1 MAPSSS
7 STRKAAR
14 LAQKGKGKRVRFQG
28 GTLFPVVV
36 AAVLVVGLALIV
48 YARASRPAVDA
59 GPPQPNIDH
68 WHWAY
73 GFQLCTDSPN
83 VVFTGALEEVDTLGN
98 LISTDFLTTGV
109 HSHDDGVIHWHPYS
123 ARASGNRAKLG
134 IFLDNYGAT
143 LTDDKLELPEGLM
156 YEETKAPVAEDF
168 PREYDEDDTQC
179 EGEDA
184 TLKVVV
190 WDDYTDPGSDQVY
203 TSNFD
208 EIPFD
213 GDGKVVVFAFV
224 PNDVDVVMPS
234 WAADLPALGAA
245 DQATSTVETTPDGSI
260 IPDTAPPS
268 TEPAAE
274 TTAAPDDTETE
285 ASEPEST
292 DEASATE
299 SSAPAS
305 SVPASSTPPTTD

>member
-1 MAPSSS
+1 VAPSSS

-48 YARASRPAVDA
+48 YARSSQPEADA

-73 GFQLCTDSPN
+73 GLQLCEDAPN
-83 VVFTGALEEVDTLGN
+83 VVFSGALEEQDTLGN
-98 LISTDFLTTGV
+98 YVSGDYLTTGV
-109 HSHDDGVIHWHPYS
+109 HSHDDGVIHWHPFS
-123 ARASGNRAKLG
+123 ARASGSRAQLG
-134 IFLDNYGAT
+134 IFFDNYGAN
-143 LTDDKLELPEGLM
+143 LTDDELELPEGLM

-168 PREYDEDDTQC
+168 PRVYEEGETECD
-179 EGEDA
+179 GEDA

-213 GDGKVVVFAFV
+213 GDGKVVVVAFV
-224 PNDVDVVMPS
+224 PDDVDVVMPS

-245 DQATSTVETTPDGSI
+245 DGSTATVQTTPDGSI

-268 TEPAAE
+268 TEPAVA
-274 TTAAPDDTETE
+274 TTEAPDDTESVGATGPDE
-285 ASEPEST
+285 SAPESSVP
-292 DEASATE
+292 E
-299 SSAPAS
+299 S
-305 SVPASSTPPTTD
+305 SVPASSAPPTTE

>member
-7 STRKAAR
+7 STRKASR

-28 GTLFPVVV
+28 GTLFPVIV
-36 AAVLVVGLALIV
+36 AAVLVIGLALIV
-48 YARASRPAVDA
+48 YARTSRPEADA

-83 VVFTGALEEVDTLGN
+83 ITLTGALEEVDTLGN

-123 ARASGNRAKLG
+123 ARASGRRAQLG
-134 IFLDNYGAT
+134 IFLDNYGVD
-143 LTDDKLELPEGLM
+143 LTDEKLVLPEGLM

-168 PREYDEDDTQC
+168 PRVYE
-179 EGEDA
+179 EGEEVEGNSSCEDA

-190 WDDYTDPGSDQVY
+190 WDSYNDPGSDRVY

-208 EIPFD
+208 EIRFD
-213 GDGKVVVFAFV
+213 GDGKVAVIAFV
-224 PNDVDVVMPS
+224 PDDVDVVLPS

-245 DQATSTVETTPDGSI
+245 DGATATVQTTPDGSI

-268 TEPAAE
+268 TEPAVE
-274 TTAAPDDTETE
+274 TTEDSEAAD
-285 ASEPEST
+285 SEPEST
-292 DEASATE
+292 VDDTTPE
-299 SSAPAS
+299 S

>member
-1 MAPSSS
+1 VAPSSS

-28 GTLFPVVV
+28 GTLFPVIV

-48 YARASRPAVDA
+48 YARASRPAADS

-98 LISTDFLTTGV
+98 LINTDFLTTGV

-123 ARASGNRAKLG
+123 ARASGSRAKVG
-134 IFLDNYGAT
+134 IFLDNYGAN
-143 LTDDKLELPEGLM
+143 LDDEKLELPEGLM

-168 PREYDEDDTQC
+168 PRVYEEDETQC
-179 EGEDA
+179 DGEDA

-190 WDDYTDPGSDQVY
+190 WEDYTDPGSDRVY

-213 GDGKVVVFAFV
+213 GDGKVVVVAFV
-224 PNDVDVVMPS
+224 PDDVDVVMPS

-245 DQATSTVETTPDGSI
+245 DQASSTVETTPDGSI
-260 IPDTAPPS
+260 IPDIAPAS
-268 TEPAAE
+268 TEPAVE
-274 TTAAPDDTETE
+274 TTE
-285 ASEPEST
+285 ASEDSEPEST
-292 DEASATE
+292 TDESASE
-299 SSAPAS
+299 ESAPES
-305 SVPASSTPPTTD
+305 SVPSSSTPPTTD